1 MKNSWCEL
9 HPSLEGVVVL
19 RVHGVLSSLTFPS
32 QVFTTMPSSV
42 AESRSAGEASTSE
55 QVRLFKSSLLGRRFP
70 GMRELPDEQI
80 AAILKHDT
88 KASKRALEVK
98 THPKSDFAPATLPP
112 AEPARIFYPVNPT
125 QARDTAKRQDSEVSV
140 RQPAMQNSMGVGCF
154 GHGVAVTRVQQR
166 LGLACRARLSL
177 LQGHM
182 QPNRDVLAAVG
193 QTSNMLLPTLLP
205 MLLPMLHS
213 ALSTL
218 ARRTMQTIRIL
229 CKTRHQTRRSA
240 GLASLYPHPLA
251 R

>member
-1 MKNSWCEL
+1 
-9 HPSLEGVVVL
+9 
-19 RVHGVLSSLTFPS
+19 
-32 QVFTTMPSSV
+32 MPSSV

-140 RQPAMQNSMGVGCF
+140 RQPAMQKTPWELVVFCSRSSLEGQKG
-154 GHGVAVTRVQQR
+154 

-177 LQGHM
+177 LQGCM
-182 QPNRDVLAAVG
+182 QPRG
-193 QTSNMLLPTLLP
+193 MGKLP
-205 MLLPMLHS
+205 MCCCQ
-213 ALSTL
+213 LSP
-218 ARRTMQTIRIL
+218 ARAVPKCTCPCCTVLRQHRHAVQRRPYGLCARQDIRRGEARAWRLCTHIL
-229 CKTRHQTRRSA
+229 
-240 GLASLYPHPLA
+240 
-251 R
+251 